1 MEFRLLKLTPKTLN
15 MKHSISVKP
24 QHFTELEKMD
34 DLQQS
39 LEIIEQKLDS
49 EIVAKQNTIDRQE
62 QEIQRLHDL
71 VEEKNKIIFEMNLK
85 LVDCIKNSE
94 GSRQL
99 INKLLNDI
107 ERLQQDVEWYKRTY
121 ETRSLLGTLTEK
133 LKPRRKK

>member
-1 MEFRLLKLTPKTLN
+1 

-62 QEIQRLHDL
+62 HEIQRLHGL
-71 VEEKNKIIFEMNLK
+71 VEEKNKIILEINEK
-85 LVDCIKNSE
+85 LVDCIRNEE
-94 GSRQL
+94 GNRQL

-107 ERLQQDVEWYKRTY
+107 DRLNRDIEWYKRTY
-121 ETRSLLGTLTEK
+121 EKRSLLGTIREK
-133 LKPRRKK
+133 LFRK